1 MRAYYFEVFFTSNLQ
16 NIEKV
21 LILFGFR
28 INWKRVK
35 FQLLNEIIDNYYIII
50 WLFVPKSVVCT
61 MYKLL
66 KLASQNFFHRFSFG

>member
-1 MRAYYFEVFFTSNLQ
+1 MHAYYFEVFFTSNLQ

-28 INWKRVK
+28 IDWKIVK
-35 FQLLNEIIDNYYIII
+35 FQLLNEIIDNYDIII
-50 WLFVPKSVVCT
+50 SLFVTKSVVCT

-66 KLASQNFFHRFSFG
+66 K

>member
-1 MRAYYFEVFFTSNLQ
+1 MHAYYFEVFFTS
-16 NIEKV
+16 IFYFFKKV

-28 INWKRVK
+28 IDWKRVK

-50 WLFVPKSVVCT
+50 SLFVSKSVVCA

-66 KLASQNFFHRFSFG
+66 KLASQNFIH